1 LSSTLASVRDGFRA
15 IGRSWGLVPFLLAV
29 NVAFA
34 LVLAAP
40 LVQVLEKDLESTDS
54 ASHMMYG
61 FDYPWWSQWSDA
73 QSGWTSS
80 FAPDVFGR
88 GFVFKN
94 LDLLLKGYLPAGIFA
109 ARPPARTERTPPS
122 EPEVDRVILGLGVLY
137 LLVQTFLTG
146 GLLGVLRAPQGHWT
160 VRGLL
165 HGSGFYFG
173 RLLRVALLALIA
185 DWVLFRLNIP
195 FARWAD
201 RHARE
206 AVSERTAMA
215 WLMGRHLLLFLGIVF
230 VNMVSSYAKLIVV
243 VEERASAVLAMLS
256 SLAFCLGN
264 LLRTL
269 AQYALILP
277 VGLAVIAI
285 WSFLDGHWETTGYK
299 TQIVTLLMAEAL
311 VAARIALRL
320 VLLAS
325 QVALYRRLNAL

>member
-1 LSSTLASVRDGFRA
+1 LSSVLASVRDGFRA
-15 IGRSWGLVPFLLAV
+15 LRRSWGLVPLLLVV
-29 NVAFA
+29 NVAVA

-40 LVQVLEKDLESTDS
+40 LAQVLEKDLENTDS
-54 ASHMMYG
+54 ARQMMYG

-73 QSGWTSS
+73 QPGWTAS

-94 LDLLLKGYLPAGIFA
+94 LDLLLKGNLPAGLFVA
-109 ARPPARTERTPPS
+109 PPPADRGAA
-122 EPEVDRVILGLGVLY
+122 EPGIDRVILGLGALY
-137 LLVQTFLTG
+137 LLLQVFLMG

-160 VRGLL
+160 IRGLR
-165 HGSGFYFG
+165 HGSGFYFS
-173 RLLRVALLALIA
+173 RLLRVALLALLA
-185 DWVLFRLNIP
+185 DWLLFKLNIP

-206 AVSERTAMA
+206 AVSERAAMT
-215 WLMGRHLLLFLGIVF
+215 WLLGRHLLLFLGIVF

-243 VEERASAVLAMLS
+243 IEERASAVLAMLS
-256 SLAFCLGN
+256 SLSFCLGN
-264 LLRTL
+264 LLRTIG
-269 AQYALILP
+269 QYLLILP
-277 VGLAVIAI
+277 IGIVAIAI
-285 WSFLDGHWETTGYK
+285 WGFLDGNWQTIGYK

-311 VAARIALRL
+311 VATRIALRL

>member
-1 LSSTLASVRDGFRA
+1 LSSTLASVRDGFAALR
-15 IGRSWGLVPFLLAV
+15 RSLGLVPLLLVV

-34 LVLAAP
+34 LVLAVP
-40 LVQVLEKDLESTDS
+40 LAQVLQHDLANTDS
-54 ASHMMYG
+54 ARGMMYG

-80 FAPDVFGR
+80 FGPEILGR
-88 GFVFKN
+88 GFVLKN
-94 LDLLLKGYLPAGIFA
+94 LDLLLKGHLPVGLFTA
-109 ARPPARTERTPPS
+109 PPTGDRTVT
-122 EPEVDRVILGLGVLY
+122 EPAIDRVILGLGALY
-137 LLVQTFLTG
+137 LVLQVFLTG

-173 RLLRVALLALIA
+173 RLLRVAVLALIA
-185 DWVLFRLNIP
+185 DWLLFKLNLP

-201 RHARE
+201 RQARE
-206 AVSERTAMA
+206 AVSERAAMT
-215 WLMGRHLLLFLGIVF
+215 WLLGRHLLLFLAIVF
-230 VNMVSSYAKLIVV
+230 VNMVSSYAKVIVV
-243 VEERASAVLAMLS
+243 VEERASAILAMLS

-264 LLRTL
+264 LLRTIG
-269 AQYALILP
+269 QYVLILP
-277 VGLAVIAI
+277 IGIAAIAI
-285 WSFLDGHWETTGYK
+285 WSFLDGNWATTGYK

-311 VAARIALRL
+311 VATRIALRL

>member
-15 IGRSWGLVPFLLAV
+15 IVRSWGLVPLLLAV
-29 NVAFA
+29 NVVFA
-34 LVLAAP
+34 LVLAVP
-40 LVQVLEKDLESTDS
+40 LAQVLENDLADTDS

-73 QSGWTSS
+73 QTGWTSS
-80 FAPDVFGR
+80 FTPDVFGR

-94 LDLLLKGYLPAGIFA
+94 LDLLLKGILPAGLFVP
-109 ARPPARTERTPPS
+109 RPPAGAERTASDPA
-122 EPEVDRVILGLGVLY
+122 VDRVILGLGVLY

-160 VRGLL
+160 IRGLL

-173 RLLRVALLALIA
+173 RLLRIVLLALIA

-206 AVSERTAMA
+206 VVSERAAMA
-215 WLMGRHLLLFLGIVF
+215 WLIGRHLLLFLGIVF

-269 AQYALILP
+269 GQYVLILP
-277 VGLAVIAI
+277 VGLVAIAI
-285 WSFLDGHWETTGYK
+285 WSFLDGHWQTTGYK

-311 VAARIALRL
+311 VATRIALRL

>member
-1 LSSTLASVRDGFRA
+1 LSAALASVRDGFRA
-15 IGRSWGLVPFLLAV
+15 LRRSWGLVPLLLLV

-40 LVQVLEKDLESTDS
+40 LARVLENDLQKTDS
-54 ASHMMYG
+54 AAHMMYA
-61 FDYPWWSQWSDA
+61 FDYRWWSQWSDA
-73 QSGWTSS
+73 QSGWTST

-94 LDLLLKGYLPAGIFA
+94 LDLLLKGNLPAGLFA
-109 ARPPARTERTPPS
+109 APPPADRGVS
-122 EPEVDRVILGLGVLY
+122 EAGVDRVILGLGALY
-137 LLVQTFLTG
+137 LLAQVFLTG

-173 RLLRVALLALIA
+173 RLLRVAVLALLA
-185 DWVLFRLNIP
+185 DWVLFKLNIP

-206 AVSERTAMA
+206 AVSERAAMT
-215 WLMGRHLLLFLGIVF
+215 WLLGRHLLLFAAIVF
-230 VNMVSSYAKLIVV
+230 VNMVSSYAKVIVV
-243 VEERASAVLAMLS
+243 IEERASAVLAMLS

-264 LLRTL
+264 LVRTIG
-269 AQYALILP
+269 QYLLILP
-277 VGLAVIAI
+277 IGAAAIAA
-285 WSFLDGHWETTGYK
+285 WSFLDGNWATTGYK

-311 VAARIALRL
+311 VATRIALRL